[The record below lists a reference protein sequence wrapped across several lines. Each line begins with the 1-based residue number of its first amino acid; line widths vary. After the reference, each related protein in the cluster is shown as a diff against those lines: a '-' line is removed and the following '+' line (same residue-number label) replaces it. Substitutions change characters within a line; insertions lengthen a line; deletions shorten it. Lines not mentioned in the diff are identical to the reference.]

1 MRRRASAAA
10 AGRRRRRRFRS
21 CRRRP
26 APAARI
32 RRWTT
37 SRRRNEGTPRR
48 RPPAMSETAR
58 APLVSRTPAAPAAA
72 PPVPAEAS
80 SVRSVRDALGNRGF
94 ACFLQAKLTV
104 GHPDDPLEREADDV
118 AEQVMRMPDES
129 VSTQGMSPPAVQRK
143 CAECEQADEDEQS
156 MRVQTKRDGPAA
168 MTSASSDIASRV
180 AALGGRGDPLAPGIR
195 SYFEPRFGRDLGAVP
210 GGTPQ
215 FFFRYKVAPGQVN
228 PATLFRNQ
236 PRVQVVATTR
246 SLGYQRPSIDA
257 EPTTDRSLTAR
268 FDAFKKLV
276 RDAGRVRL
284 LGNRRALDM
293 WRAYLATRLT
303 PGQIQ
308 AQVHVSEVD
317 AILNRA

>member
-168 MTSASSDIASRV
+168 MTSASSDIASRI

-195 SYFEPRFGRDLGAVP
+195 SYFEPRFGRDLGAVRTHTGADADETSRAIGARAYTYGTDVAFRAGEFSP
-210 GGTPQ
+210 ETVDGQRLLAHELTHVIQQSDGRGIGGT
-215 FFFRYKVAPGQVN
+215 
-228 PATLFRNQ
+228 
-236 PRVQVVATTR
+236 
-246 SLGYQRPSIDA
+246 I
-257 EPTTDRSLTAR
+257 
-268 FDAFKKLV
+268 
-276 RDAGRVRL
+276 
-284 LGNRRALDM
+284 RRA
-293 WRAYLATRLT
+293 T
-303 PGQIQ
+303 GK
-308 AQVHVSEVD
+308 E
-317 AILNRA
+317 